1 MKIKRLAK
9 QLLVSLFVVSIS
21 VSVWPSLALTVEPE
35 PDVPFVPT
43 PMPVVMGMLKIAGV
57 DKDDIVYDIGSGDG
71 RIPIAAASAFGAKR
85 GVGIEIQTKLVELSR
100 QKAKKEGVADRTEF
114 IARDL
119 FLVPIHEATVVT
131 LYMGY
136 EMNIRIRPKLFKEL
150 KPGTRIVSHDF
161 GMGEWRPDSTHT
173 VRGDHRDHTV
183 YYWVIPA
190 NVAGTWKWST
200 NIKGK
205 QQQFVL
211 NAKQQFQEVQAT
223 LMVNNKE
230 ASLTDVRLV
239 GKNLTISGNMPDG
252 RVLKFLGEAV
262 DNTIKGTMEIAGA
275 SHRWTAKRYVVGVIV
290 H

>member
-9 QLLVSLFVVSIS
+9 QLLISLFVVSVS

-43 PMPVVMGMLKIAGV
+43 PMSVVMEMLKIAGV
-57 DKDDIVYDIGSGDG
+57 DKDDVVYDIGSGDG
-71 RIPIAAASAFGAKR
+71 RIPIAAVSAFGAKK

-100 QKAKKEGVADRTEF
+100 QKAMKEGVADRVEF

-150 KPGTRIVSHDF
+150 KPGTLIVSHDF
-161 GMGEWRPDSTHT
+161 GMGEWRQDSTYT
-173 VRGDHRDHTV
+173 VRGDHREHTI

-190 NVAGTWKWST
+190 NVAGTWKWNA

-205 QQQFVL
+205 QKQFVL
-211 NAKQQFQEVQAT
+211 NAKQQFQEVTAT
-223 LMVNNKE
+223 LTVNNKE
-230 ASLTDVRLV
+230 VTLNEVRLL
-239 GKNLTISGNMPDG
+239 GKKLTISGSMPDG
-252 RVLKFLGEAV
+252 QVLKFQGEAV
-262 DNTIKGTMEIAGA
+262 SDAIAGTMEIAGA
-275 SHRWTAKRYVVGVIV
+275 SHRWTAKRHAVGVVI